1 MEPQSRQEYQY
12 YNPGATDADYN
23 TYLQG
28 FAKEPSAINATNFG
42 SIPTFD
48 TGDKDKDDRRK
59 LSSTEMGGV
68 GDIVTGVASIASGII
83 GGRAR
88 REEQRAAKAGYQR
101 ELQAYRNLDT
111 SNPYADV
118 TNPFENLTVNQ
129 QQADFMAQQSQQAAA
144 NTMFGLSAAAGGSGI
159 AALAQAM
166 ANQQTRNLQQASAT
180 IGAQEAANQRL
191 AAQGEARRQQLMGQG
206 RAMAMQMEASKQGQL
221 LGLERQR
228 LQEANLAR
236 QQATAAIVGGVGRLG
251 SGIAKLTFGG
261 A

>member
-1 MEPQSRQEYQY
+1 MNKFAANEMNIMGIEPSYSDGTGL
-12 YNPGATDADYN
+12 GATTSN
-23 TYLQG
+23 PLTYGQI
-28 FAKEPSAINATNFG
+28 A
-42 SIPTFD
+42 TFD
-48 TGDKDKDDRRK
+48 TGNKDKDDRRK

-101 ELQAYRNLDT
+101 ELEAYRSLDT

-129 QQADFMAQQSQQAAA
+129 QQADFMA
-144 NTMFGLSAAAGGSGI
+144 
-159 AALAQAM
+159 
-166 ANQQTRNLQQASAT
+166 QASAT

-206 RAMAMQMEASKQGQL
+206 RAMSMQMEASKQGQL

-251 SGIAKLTFGG
+251 SGVAKLAMGG

>member
-1 MEPQSRQEYQY
+1 MNKFAANEMNIMGIEPSYSDGTGL
-12 YNPGATDADYN
+12 GATTSN
-23 TYLQG
+23 PLTYGQI
-28 FAKEPSAINATNFG
+28 A
-42 SIPTFD
+42 TFD
-48 TGDKDKDDRRK
+48 TGNKDKDDRRK

-101 ELQAYRNLDT
+101 ELEAYRSLDT

-206 RAMAMQMEASKQGQL
+206 RAMSMQMEASKQGQL

-251 SGIAKLTFGG
+251 SGVAKLAMGG

>member
-1 MEPQSRQEYQY
+1 MNKFAENEMNIMGIEPSYSDGTGL
-12 YNPGATDADYN
+12 GATASPPL
-23 TYLQG
+23 T
-28 FAKEPSAINATNFG
+28 FG
-42 SIPTFD
+42 QIATFD
-48 TGDKDKDDRRK
+48 TGKKDKERRK

-101 ELQAYRNLDT
+101 ELEAYRNLDT

-118 TNPFENLTVNQ
+118 TNPYENLTVNQ

-206 RAMAMQMEASKQGQL
+206 RAMSMSMEASKQGQL

-251 SGIAKLTFGG
+251 SGVAKLAMGG
-261 A
+261 V

>member
-1 MEPQSRQEYQY
+1 MGEEYNYNSFFGTPQQ
-12 YNPGATDADYN
+12 D
-23 TYLQG
+23 
-28 FAKEPSAINATNFG
+28 NAPAGSQNIQIGNYGQIAQFG
-42 SIPTFD
+42 SSSNKNES
-48 TGDKDKDDRRK
+48 KDP
-59 LSSTEMGGV
+59 LSSTQMGGV
-68 GDIVTGVASIASGII
+68 GDVISGVASIASGII

-88 REEQRAAKAGYQR
+88 REEQRSAKAGYQR
-101 ELQAYRNLDT
+101 ELEGYRNLDT
-111 SNPYADV
+111 SNAYANV

-206 RAMAMQMEASKQGQL
+206 RAMSMQMEASKQGQL

-236 QQATAAIVGGVGRLG
+236 QQATAAIVGGVGKLG
-251 SGIAKLTFGG
+251 SGVAKLAMGG
-261 A
+261 V

>member
-1 MEPQSRQEYQY
+1 MNKFAENEMNIMGIEPSYSDGTGL
-12 YNPGATDADYN
+12 GATVSTPL
-23 TYLQG
+23 TYGQI
-28 FAKEPSAINATNFG
+28 AQFG
-42 SIPTFD
+42 SSSNKNES
-48 TGDKDKDDRRK
+48 KDP
-59 LSSTEMGGV
+59 LSSTQMGGV
-68 GDIVTGVASIASGII
+68 GDVISGVASIASGII

-88 REEQRAAKAGYQR
+88 REEQRSAKAGYQR
-101 ELQAYRNLDT
+101 ELEAYRSLDT
-111 SNPYADV
+111 SNPYANV

-206 RAMAMQMEASKQGQL
+206 RAMSMQMEASKQGQL

-251 SGIAKLTFGG
+251 SGVAKLAMGG
-261 A
+261 V